1 MLTEAISELL
11 LTEAI
16 FCLTWNRIQTRR
28 ICEKT
33 NASSTTM
40 EAESDAE
47 GINFPCPD
55 LNEFNKLEKKLS
67 DNADYRNKSC
77 KIFYY
82 IMVDTLIE
90 GFTLC

>member
-1 MLTEAISELL
+1 
-11 LTEAI
+11 
-16 FCLTWNRIQTRR
+16 
-28 ICEKT
+28 
-33 NASSTTM
+33 M